1 MNRRVSTLIACAA
14 VATAASGCGSSASSS
29 STAPSS
35 IGGKTSSASGTST
48 GGGST
53 SPAGGYSV
61 SYPEGWARKGT
72 NSDTTFADK
81 NNVVHIVIANGG
93 PPTSGSVAAELTR
106 LKQSNRSLTFTAPK
120 TVQLKSGPA
129 VKVTYTTRSA
139 PNPVTGK

>member
-53 SPAGGYSV
+53 SGAGALSAEATSVATGDIPDNQVFLTFHNPAGGYSV
-61 SYPEGWARKGT
+61 SYPEGWARKGI

-81 NNVVHIVIANGG
+81 NNVVHIVI
-93 PPTSGSVAAELTR
+93 
-106 LKQSNRSLTFTAPK
+106 
-120 TVQLKSGPA
+120 
-129 VKVTYTTRSA
+129 
-139 PNPVTGK
+139 